1 MSRRRRR
8 SVEDWEQFLPRRHDV
23 FTRIAGRHLQ
33 PETVVPAR
41 HAAEQT
47 AHTAAAALETALLVL
62 RLAARRVHAVAVV
75 AATAAAIAT
84 AVDAVVVCSGVNAT
98 AAAGDTSVGIG
109 MMLLLLLLAIVSPR
123 HPLLHRKVVVIMRR
137 R

>member
-33 PETVVPAR
+33 PETVVPPR

-62 RLAARRVHAVAVV
+62 RLTARRVHAVAVV

-123 HPLLHRKVVVIMRR
+123 HPLLHRKMVVIMRR